1 MTMGP
6 LHKLEEK
13 LNPMLT
19 KNAPVQLPENAKKW
33 IVKYMPIIGLVIG
46 VLGLFAAL
54 ALWNAAHAASTLV
67 DYANELSKTYGNG
80 QTVKNVGFTFYAAFI
95 MLLIT
100 SIIPIVAYPGL
111 KAQSKNK
118 GWDLLYLSALISL
131 FYGVFNALYYGSP
144 MNLISTFI
152 GSAISLYILF
162 QIRSYYAATKKADT
176 TSNKTSAKS

>member
-1 MTMGP
+1 MGP
-6 LHKLEEK
+6 LQKLEDK

-19 KNAPVQLPENAKKW
+19 KNAPFQIPENAKKW
-33 IVKYMPIIGLVIG
+33 IVKYMPIIGLVVG

-67 DYANELSKTYGNG
+67 DYANELSKAYGTG
-80 QTVKNVGFTFYAAFI
+80 ETVKNVGVSFYLAFI

-100 SIIPIVAYPGL
+100 SIIPIVAYSGL
-111 KAQSKNK
+111 KAHSKTR
-118 GWDLLYLSALISL
+118 GWNLLYISALLSL
-131 FYGVFNALYYGSP
+131 VYGVFNAFYYGSP

-162 QIRSYYAATKKADT
+162 QIRSYYQATKSVSTPKVQD
-176 TSNKTSAKS
+176 